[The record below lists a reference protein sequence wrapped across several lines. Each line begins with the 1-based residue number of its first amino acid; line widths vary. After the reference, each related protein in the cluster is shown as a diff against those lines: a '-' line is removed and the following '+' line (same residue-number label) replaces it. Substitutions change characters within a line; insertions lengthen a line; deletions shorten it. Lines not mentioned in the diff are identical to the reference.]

1 MCEFIPILSPYL
13 EQISIRS
20 VRWMNQPFTWKG
32 FAVKLFYRLKF
43 LFVVLAMITVVWA
56 AAWERKLSSKVE
68 SGLVLPP
75 IHKPKYASQTTSL
88 QLERPESV
96 AVDGE

>member
-1 MCEFIPILSPYL
+1 
-13 EQISIRS
+13 
-20 VRWMNQPFTWKG
+20 MNQPFTWKG

-43 LFVVLAMITVVWA
+43 LFVLAAMVGVVWA

-75 IHKPKYASQTTSL
+75 IHKPMHSRQTASL
-88 QLERPESV
+88 QIERPEAV
-96 AVDGE
+96 AIDGE